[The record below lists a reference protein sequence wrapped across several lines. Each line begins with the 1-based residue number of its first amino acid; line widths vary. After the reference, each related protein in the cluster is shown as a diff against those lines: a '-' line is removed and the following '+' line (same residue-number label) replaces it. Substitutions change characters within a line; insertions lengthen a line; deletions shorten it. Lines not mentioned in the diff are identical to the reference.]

1 MKLKFETPDGELFN
15 LDVTAETCLKFWRL
29 WRVVMFTNRRPYVNI
44 ILSHFTDEEIPGL
57 DEIKARC
64 KGWRIAEIHI
74 DRDAEPT
81 EQVVRL
87 KKRQNQGG
95 ENGNTGS
102 GK

>member
-1 MKLKFETPDGELFN
+1 MKLKLNTPDGDLFN

-44 ILSHFTDEEIPGL
+44 ILSHFKNEEIPGL
-57 DEIKARC
+57 EEIKARC
-64 KGWRIAEIHI
+64 KGWRIADIGRGE
-74 DRDAEPT
+74 

-87 KKRQNQGG
+87 KKKQNQGG

-102 GK
+102 SK